1 LEITKVL
8 SNRAQRRPSIV
19 RDGYCQEVI
28 SDFAVNVSRGE
39 DGIYF
44 TKENQGGSPMS
55 RRNLFTIAV
64 IAAVLAGIPAI
75 SSVTAFAAPRPK
87 SANAKS
93 TFKTTV
99 ELPNDVTLG
108 GKTVS
113 KGTYTLQ
120 ADESKTTLI
129 AHGKVVAEASS
140 QWKDDKGKAFADNVL
155 TDSGAIK
162 EIRFGGKTRY
172 LSIQN

>member
-1 LEITKVL
+1 MTVKL
-8 SNRAQRRPSIV
+8 
-19 RDGYCQEVI
+19 I
-28 SDFAVNVSRGE
+28 SFSR
-39 DGIYF
+39 YLAA
-44 TKENQGGSPMS
+44 KS
-55 RRNLFTIAV
+55 RRLRF
-64 IAAVLAGIPAI
+64 AASSRSPPA
-75 SSVTAFAAPRPK
+75 SLPAFAAPRPK

-162 EIRFGGKTRY
+162 EIRFGGKTRKLTLKAGIELAAARREAADALY
-172 LSIQN
+172 EVEKGREIKRVLTH